1 MIKIKKIIYWQQISI
16 LLLKMVARQN
26 KFLYKSWKN
35 VKKHAF
41 FIGNTASTSGLQFPT
56 W

>member
-16 LLLKMVARQN
+16 LLLKMVTRQN
-26 KFLYKSWKN
+26 KFSCKTWKN
-35 VKKHAF
+35 VKHAF